1 MAAVI
6 ELRGDFTG
14 DDLRRL
20 ARSSRDA
27 KQVRR
32 LLALAAIC
40 DGGTR
45 TEAARIGGVGLQIV
59 RDWVVRFNAEGPDG
73 LIDRKASGKAPTLT
87 PAQRAAL
94 AGAVEA
100 GPEPWRDGV
109 VRWRLIDLVQ
119 WLWEEFRVSVSAATV
134 GRELRA
140 LGFRKLSA
148 RPRHYAQDPEAA
160 EAFKKSPGAPGGS
173 PGCPSGQAHRA
184 LVAGRGKGR
193 PEEQAHPEMGAAR
206 DPAARAARPA
216 HCLGLSL
223 RRDLPRRGQGRRAG
237 HAVLRHA
244 SDAGASRRDQRHGR
258 AGCPRRSAPRPGRM
272 ASRRGARRAQEHH
285 ALAASAPL
293 ARAQSRRKRLA
304 VPARQLPLEP
314 RLQSLRRHR
323 RPLLRRME

>member
-1 MAAVI
+1 MAAAI

-45 TEAARIGGVGLQIV
+45 TEAAQIGGVGLQIV
-59 RDWVVRFNAEGPDG
+59 RDWVLRFNAEGPDG
-73 LIDRKASGKAPTLT
+73 LIDRKAPGKAPTLT

-94 AGAVEA
+94 AGVVEA

-119 WLWEEFRVSVSAATV
+119 WLWEEFRVSVSEATV

-140 LGFRKLSA
+140 LGFRKLW
-148 RPRHYAQDPEAA
+148 RGRGTTPRTPRRRKLS
-160 EAFKKSPGAPGGS
+160 KKSPRAPGGS
-173 PGCPSGQAHRA
+173 PGCTSGQAHRA

-216 HCLGLSL
+216 HRLGLSL
-223 RRDLPRRGQGRRAG
+223 RSDLPGRGQGCRAG
-237 HAVLRHA
+237 HAVLRHPG
-244 SDAGASRRDQRHGR
+244 DAGASCRDQRGGR
-258 AGCPRRSAPRPGRM
+258 AGCPRRPAARPGGM
-272 ASRRGARRAQEHH
+272 ASRRGARRAGEHH
-285 ALAASAPL
+285 APAAA
-293 ARAQSRRKRLA
+293 AAIA
-304 VPARQLPLEP
+304 
-314 RLQSLRRHR
+314 
-323 RPLLRRME
+323 